1 MPFVECARPSRPAE
15 RDREAPAATRA
26 NLGTKYAVRECV
38 FSRVGV
44 STFLTLHMLRFLFRI
59 NYKKSVVVRHRQF
72 VSDSIVASIPACHAG
87 DLGSIPSQ
95 RACYFAAQLLSFK
108 FNYWAGGLK
117 STKIIILNTIIYII
131 NNIIFLN
138 KVTSN
143 KICDLLNRRRL
154 FTLTNDVL
162 YSFLFPLCCSKK
174 GQSAQHDISD
184 SIVASIPA
192 CHAGDLG
199 SIPSQRA

>member
-1 MPFVECARPSRPAE
+1 VPFVECARPSRPAE

-95 RACYFAAQLLSFK
+95 RDIFDLLSCMRVYLLFVLTY
-108 FNYWAGGLK
+108 FTFQLIALQ
-117 STKIIILNTIIYII
+117 
-131 NNIIFLN
+131 FLN
-138 KVTSN
+138 W
-143 KICDLLNRRRL
+143 D
-154 FTLTNDVL
+154 
-162 YSFLFPLCCSKK
+162 
-174 GQSAQHDISD
+174 
-184 SIVASIPA
+184 
-192 CHAGDLG
+192 
-199 SIPSQRA
+199 